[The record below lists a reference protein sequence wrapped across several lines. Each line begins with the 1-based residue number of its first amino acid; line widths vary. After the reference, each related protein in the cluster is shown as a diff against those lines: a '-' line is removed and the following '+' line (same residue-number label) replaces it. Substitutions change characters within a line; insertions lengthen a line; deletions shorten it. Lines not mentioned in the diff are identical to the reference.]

1 MSNTTCDPQIGDI
14 LMSAE
19 IGMKSKSQT
28 YQFLPCVDCGTVRWV
43 HLVKG
48 QPTRER
54 CRQCAHDGARCS
66 LWNGG
71 RIVTN
76 GYYKVWVGRN
86 DFYFPMVEKRG
97 RKDGCYV
104 LEHRLVMAKH
114 LNRCLLPWE
123 IVHHR
128 NGIRGDN
135 RLENLELLP
144 SASVHL
150 IDTISKSLLKR
161 LNGKVQKQEKEIMFL
176 REKVKELEHK
186 LGEVNTCLPV

>member
-1 MSNTTCDPQIGDI
+1 
-14 LMSAE
+14 
-19 IGMKSKSQT
+19 
-28 YQFLPCVDCGTVRWV
+28 
-43 HLVKG
+43 
-48 QPTRER
+48 
-54 CRQCAHDGARCS
+54 
-66 LWNGG
+66 
-71 RIVTN
+71 
-76 GYYKVWVGRN
+76 
-86 DFYFPMVEKRG
+86 
-97 RKDGCYV
+97 
-104 LEHRLVMAKH
+104 MAKH